1 MRGVSGKNR
10 LILDRDRWRA
20 ASEVE
25 EDELLLEKKLKLFRL
40 REAEEDE
47 DGCDGLEEEEAK
59 DLELEVLE
67 DLGDR
72 AALALRLGGIAS
84 ADALDLHMLLIC
96 GSTWG
101 EREADRKREGF
112 EVGRKE
118 CCGLHLYKAKE

>member
-1 MRGVSGKNR
+1 M
-10 LILDRDRWRA
+10 ILDRDGWRA
-20 ASEVE
+20 AEVE

-40 REAEEDE
+40 REAEEEE

-72 AALALRLGGIAS
+72 ALALRLGGTAS

-96 GSTWG
+96 GSTWRARDRQE
-101 EREADRKREGF
+101 ERRF
-112 EVGRKE
+112 
-118 CCGLHLYKAKE
+118 